1 MLNSIRKSI
10 FIYIFSNFLGYD
22 IKTKMTE
29 KDELDLKHNPWNV
42 TNIDEFLYFCCPECD
57 NKTQSRALFINHA
70 YLHHPRVN
78 NHFLLIIFFVKSNFY
93 FYFLGKR
100 SIASDR

>member
-29 KDELDLKHNPWNV
+29 KDELDLKHNPWSV

-78 NHFLLIIFFVKSNFY
+78 NHFLLIIFFVKSNF
-93 FYFLGKR
+93 
-100 SIASDR
+100 